1 MIRLSDQLLPY
12 QKRFAQSDKRFKL
25 FLSSRQVGK
34 SFVVGYE
41 LVKAALSKK
50 NGLAICVSTGARAAS
65 ELLAK
70 AKMFAEAVRI
80 ATNDQVTYTSS
91 FDAIKFSTGSRVLSL
106 PNNPAALRGTS
117 CQLIALDEA
126 AFIEHPE
133 EVFAAIAPTLTR
145 DQTSKMLITS
155 TPAGANG
162 WFYDTYCRALDS
174 EDWYVQ
180 TTTIED
186 AINDGLKVDIE
197 ELHKLVPDPDIFA
210 QEYMCQFS
218 KEFGSFLDFDKLDF
232 YDKLPNDKPAYWLG
246 MDIGRKHDKTSIV
259 IISERANKTYLEN
272 IITLSKTEYAEQIET
287 VKQLHQKYQFK
298 AGFID
303 EGGIGSAV
311 AETITKTISTKLR
324 GLAFTGSNKTP
335 MYEAVRAKVF
345 DHKLLFN
352 PEYKQLL
359 KDDIRN
365 VHRIVTENG
374 TVKFEAGRDANGHS
388 DTVSSIVLAL
398 EAQRLNP
405 VSFSLPASY
414 ARNSAFGGVSHVF
427 GRI

>member
-80 ATNDQVTYTSS
+80 ATNDAVTYTSS

-133 EVFAAIAPTLTR
+133 DVFAAIAPTLTR
-145 DQTSKMLITS
+145 DPTSKMLLTS

-162 WFYDTYCRALDS
+162 WFYETYCKALES

-180 TTTIED
+180 TTNIED
-186 AINDGLKVDIE
+186 AISEGLQVDIN
-197 ELHKLVPDPDIFA
+197 ELHKLVADPDIFA

-218 KEFGSFLDFDKLDF
+218 KEMGQFLDFDKLDF
-232 YDKLPNDKPAYWLG
+232 YDNLPTSKSNWYLG
-246 MDIGRKHDKTSIV
+246 MDIGRKNDKSGIV
-259 IISERANKTYLEN
+259 ILRESNNIMYVEN
-272 IITLSKTEYAEQIET
+272 IVMLSKCEYQQQIDT
-287 VKQLHQKYQFK
+287 VKQLHQKYNF
-298 AGFID
+298 AGGLID

-311 AETITKTISTKLR
+311 AEMITKTISSKLK
-324 GLAFTGSNKTP
+324 GISFTGANKTP

-352 PEYKQLL
+352 PEYK
-359 KDDIRN
+359 DIIKEDFRN

-388 DTVSSIVLAL
+388 DFSSALVLAV
-398 EAQRLNP
+398 EAQRQMP
-405 VSFSLPASY
+405 ASFSMPATY
-414 ARNSAFGGVSHVF
+414 LRPSAFSSQ
-427 GRI
+427 RIF

>member
-1 MIRLSDQLLPY
+1 
-12 QKRFAQSDKRFKL
+12 
-25 FLSSRQVGK
+25 
-34 SFVVGYE
+34 
-41 LVKAALSKK
+41 
-50 NGLAICVSTGARAAS
+50 
-65 ELLAK
+65 
-70 AKMFAEAVRI
+70 
-80 ATNDQVTYTSS
+80 
-91 FDAIKFSTGSRVLSL
+91 
-106 PNNPAALRGTS
+106 
-117 CQLIALDEA
+117 
-126 AFIEHPE
+126 
-133 EVFAAIAPTLTR
+133 
-145 DQTSKMLITS
+145 
-155 TPAGANG
+155 
-162 WFYDTYCRALDS
+162 
-174 EDWYVQ
+174 
-180 TTTIED
+180 
-186 AINDGLKVDIE
+186 
-197 ELHKLVPDPDIFA
+197 
-210 QEYMCQFS
+210 
-218 KEFGSFLDFDKLDF
+218 
-232 YDKLPNDKPAYWLG
+232 

-335 MYEAVRAKVF
+335 MYEAVRAKGF

-365 VHRIVTENG
+365 VHRIVTETG

-414 ARNSAFGGVSHVF
+414 ARNSAFGSVSHVF